1 MLKMWWA
8 FDDNLI
14 TNLLL
19 SPLVKLF

>member
-19 SPLVKLF
+19 SPVVKLF